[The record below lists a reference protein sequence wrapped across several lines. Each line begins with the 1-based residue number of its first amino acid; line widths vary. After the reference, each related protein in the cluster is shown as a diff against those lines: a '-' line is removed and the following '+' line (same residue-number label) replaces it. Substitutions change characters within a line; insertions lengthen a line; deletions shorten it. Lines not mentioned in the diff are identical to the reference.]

1 MFSGKHDL
9 LASFVRL
16 SSFPFFLFF
25 PFLPHF
31 LPQHCIA
38 RGILV
43 PWPGIKPVPPA
54 LEAWSPNY
62 WTSRKVPELKSFR
75 GQKFNKEDRFSLLI

>member
-43 PWPGIKPVPPA
+43 PWPGIQPEPPA
-54 LEAWSPNY
+54 LEARSLNHLTVWEILVWSI
-62 WTSRKVPELKSFR
+62 FM
-75 GQKFNKEDRFSLLI
+75 SLCLAH